1 MSVECSHDPAI
12 RQAVHHMAPEPE
24 VLRTAGNPGNRVA
37 CGLSSSGAMA
47 RFNQSPSVRGL
58 TLLHSG
64 QAF

>member
-1 MSVECSHDPAI
+1 MTVECFH
-12 RQAVHHMAPEPE
+12 RVTEPE
-24 VLRTAGNPGNRVA
+24 LLRTAGNPGNRAA

-47 RFNQSPSVRGL
+47 RFNQSPAVRGL